1 MSTYAAAYLVLF
13 LVGLLFG
20 SLPFIGG
27 LRALP
32 RWIRIALLMI
42 GISFF
47 FGAAFGIVLNAAA
60 PRLSPQMYSLLPYF
74 MPTSFSCSEPDLVF
88 FFCCFFPVSISRRC
102 ESWMQSAG
110 GSCPLHARS
119 PATNGSNQATQ
130 RTATRP
136 SA

>member
-74 MPTSFSCSEPDLVF
+74 MPTSFSLFGAGFGILFLLLFSGEYFKALRELDAE
-88 FFCCFFPVSISRRC
+88 RRGQL
-102 ESWMQSAG
+102 S
-110 GSCPLHARS
+110 
-119 PATNGSNQATQ
+119 
-130 RTATRP
+130 ATRTE
-136 SA
+136 SSDERV